1 MPAEDAAKK
10 AMDDIRRLR
19 DCLQGTFFLE
29 RLKMPELEKLM
40 SAMKKIHIPPG
51 FTVFKQGDPGDTF
64 FLVSK
69 GKLSFWVRKGF
80 SEKKVT
86 ELLPLDYFGETALI
100 SDAPRSATVKAE
112 TECDLFLLHKADF
125 TEILMAN
132 PWIAEEIRAQMARK
146 TRIKKKS

>member
-1 MPAEDAAKK
+1 MEDATQK
-10 AMDDIRRLR
+10 AREDIRRLR

-40 SAMKKIHIPPG
+40 AAMKKLRLPAG
-51 FTVFKQGDPGDTF
+51 FTIFKQGQPGDTF

-69 GKLSFWVRKGF
+69 GRLSFWVRKGL
-80 SEKKVT
+80 SEKKVAD
-86 ELLPLDYFGETALI
+86 LQPLDYFGETALI

-112 TECDLFLLHKADF
+112 TECELFLLHKTDF
-125 TEILMAN
+125 KEILMAN

-146 TRIKKKS
+146 SQIKKQS

>member
-1 MPAEDAAKK
+1 MEDATQK
-10 AMDDIRRLR
+10 AREDIRRLR

-40 SAMKKIHIPPG
+40 SAMKKLKVPAG
-51 FTVFKQGDPGDTF
+51 FTIFKQGQPGDTF

-69 GKLSFWVRKGF
+69 GRLSFWVKKGL

-86 ELLPLDYFGETALI
+86 ELQPLDYFGETALI

-112 TECDLFLLHKADF
+112 TECELFLLHKTDF
-125 TEILMAN
+125 KEILMAN
-132 PWIAEEIRAQMARK
+132 PWISEEIRAQMARK
-146 TRIKKKS
+146 SQIKKQS